1 VIQKITKASGIE
13 KLVKF
18 VAGEDCGCDARK
30 DKLNK
35 LFPRV
40 TPLCLTEKEYEWLT
54 DYKARATDDLN
65 GLDANQLAHIWTRI
79 FQNARLYKPC
89 SCSPHA
95 WRTLIDEVM
104 VVYETYENKI

>member
-1 VIQKITKASGIE
+1 MIQKITKASGIE

-54 DYKARATDDLN
+54 DYKSRATYDLN

-89 SCSPHA
+89 SCSPKA

-104 VVYETYENKI
+104 TVYETYENKI